1 MPHSPVPSAF
11 PPAAGLSLALRRF
24 GLASRTAQTLGIEW
38 LDSAK
43 QGLDDLAIT
52 MQRLAT
58 VRSPNELL
66 AVQTAYLHR
75 AGDRFTARSAVAGGL
90 ITTLAGDL
98 MRPPAS
104 PSAGR
109 TI

>member
-1 MPHSPVPSAF
+1 MPHSRTLPAF
-11 PPAAGLSLALRRF
+11 LPATGLSFALRRF
-24 GLASRTAQTLGIEW
+24 GLASRAAQTLGIEW
-38 LDSAK
+38 LDSTK
-43 QGLDDLAIT
+43 QGLDDLAAT

-98 MRPPAS
+98 MRPPAT
-104 PSAGR
+104 PGAGR